1 MRPSQCRSGHGIGSD
16 RHTDIKR
23 NLGLA
28 NGTLQFH
35 LGVLEREGIIRSQNQ
50 GTRKV
55 FYPKGVP
62 VPENGGN
69 LHEVQLR
76 ILRAVRELPGIMTG
90 DVAGALGISRQHAL
104 WHLRI
109 LVTKNLV
116 RLERHGFRL
125 QCFPPATKDGTPTPA
140 EGLES
145 AATHVQDS

>member
-1 MRPSQCRSGHGIGSD
+1 MRRCRQGRSTSKHPLRIPERRS
-16 RHTDIKR
+16 R
-23 NLGLA
+23 
-28 NGTLQFH
+28 
-35 LGVLEREGIIRSQNQ
+35 LEREGIIRSQNQ

-104 WHLRI
+104 WHLRA
-109 LVTKNLV
+109 LVTKDLV
-116 RLERHGFRL
+116 RLERHGFRTRCYL
-125 QCFPPATKDGTPTPA
+125 
-140 EGLES
+140 
-145 AATHVQDS
+145 AAKAGANTAAAKSLGFKETRAQDS